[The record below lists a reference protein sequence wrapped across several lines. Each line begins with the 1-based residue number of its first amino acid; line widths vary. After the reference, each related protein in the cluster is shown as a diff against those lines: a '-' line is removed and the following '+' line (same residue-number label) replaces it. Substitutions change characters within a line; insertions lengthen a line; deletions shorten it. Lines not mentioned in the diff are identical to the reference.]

1 MISKT
6 LSLTTASFPAARATI
21 SRTSCST
28 AYRSRCA
35 ARASGS
41 AVCTTCARAT
51 IRVSRRSPLP
61 ASSCAA
67 RQPFLHENKLYRQT
81 GAALRGGFPPVNSK
95 FRHKTEVFIIF
106 HQNDQK
112 HGMNFIIFNAI
123 FRVARRGK
131 YGIIY
136 NMNNELLCTFGRCN
150 YG

>member
-1 MISKT
+1 MKLKT
-6 LSLTTASFPAARATI
+6 ILEHPGPRFIL
-21 SRTSCST
+21 RTSTGSMRLLVSNLYSDRCSICYCNLQKRNYLYEAEKT
-28 AYRSRCA
+28 SGFHLKNHRSLA
-35 ARASGS
+35 A
-41 AVCTTCARAT
+41 V
-51 IRVSRRSPLP
+51 RRFE
-61 ASSCAA
+61 
-67 RQPFLHENKLYRQT
+67 RRF
-81 GAALRGGFPPVNSK
+81 FPPVNSK

-123 FRVARRGK
+123 FRVARHGK